1 MAKNKIEIDVK
12 VDDKGTTKKVALES
26 KKASEALGKT
36 GKSAR
41 TADRNLK
48 GAAQA
53 SANSTKNFS
62 KMAQGISG
70 GLVPAYAALAAQIFA
85 LTAAFNFLKRAAD
98 FENLRQSQLEFA
110 ASTGTGLRTITERIK
125 QASNGMLGFQEAAQA
140 AAIGGAKGF
149 SAGQLTKLAEGAGK
163 AARALGINYEEAFS
177 RLVRG
182 VSKAEPELL
191 DELGITLR
199 LEEATNRYAAA
210 LGVNVKTLTTA
221 QRSQAVYNETLRQL
235 DQNFGAINVGNNA
248 FVQLSKT
255 FEEIQQKITGKVLPL
270 FISLAD
276 AINKNAEV
284 AIAAFTALGA
294 FVLLNID
301 IFKNAILGL
310 FTTTGGVLVGTVSI
324 AKKISST
331 IGTGLVG
338 VLSPVV
344 EELEEAEEKLQNLAT
359 ETRTR
364 AQQGAKVLLDAGAK
378 SKTLEKLSLGEKVS
392 PQALGKLKSDL
403 ERVRQEIK
411 ETGETASKAFAG
423 ATVESIEKVQKELK
437 DLTRTGLTAGEKL
450 KKMFAKGVVKSI
462 NAVRTAANYATIGL
476 TYMGKAGKKATGL
489 ITGGFRAIGRATIF
503 IGILQTAVELFDKL
517 SKYPETFVN
526 NLQSGL
532 ARIISTFG
540 KFINFIIKGLNTLAK
555 AAGASGDLISK
566 TTFGERSAEIAK
578 SMVDF
583 GLDVVDISREDLKIA
598 ENKAKKEEERKA
610 LQEERLTKIREE
622 AKIIQAILEDIKAF
636 ESSSARNDPLARA
649 RSFLSRSPGELAG
662 LITSSQENNRDVQ
675 RIAAQSPQNASA
687 QQEAINSLY
696 LLANL
701 RKAAED
707 TINLF
712 PRLTS
717 EVAKQTGIVLDEN
730 TPLETLATFLQ
741 EVERIGGKDVSDFAG
756 GIASVSDEANNLQNT
771 LRSGN
776 LTQVVDEINK
786 EVKKFNDLVDT
797 EKRLLGSSART
808 IQEYATQYEKGM
820 QGLLQTRS
828 KANALLEEQ
837 NRIEANL
844 NNLAIGSVLTGPGAV
859 GRQQD
864 LAMGAER
871 DQLLLEQKINALKQY
886 EFAQSQLI
894 EKDEVAYQAE
904 VQRRTNEI
912 NLLKEKARVSKQ
924 NMTEVGQIVR
934 TIGDSL
940 ASSMQSA
947 FDGLIQGT
955 MNAKQAFAS
964 MAKSMLQAIAKV
976 ISELLVAKLLTATLG
991 GTGFGNFLGIPKTRT
1006 GGILEPSMRRGGIA
1020 EPSMR
1025 RGGIAESYATGG
1037 IARGRDAGYPAILHG
1052 TEAVVPLP
1060 NGKEIPVKMMNGGQS
1075 NNVVVNVNV
1084 DSNGNAQQNGRS
1096 DAAGG
1101 MNLGNAIAAAV
1112 QKELQNQKRS
1122 GGILNPYGA
1131 A

>member
-1 MAKNKIEIDVK
+1 MAKNKVEIDVK
-12 VDDKGTTKKVALES
+12 VDDKGTTKKVGLGA
-26 KKASEALGKT
+26 KKASEGLDKT
-36 GKSAR
+36 AKSAR
-41 TADRNLK
+41 TVDRNLK

-53 SANSTKNFS
+53 SANGTKNFA
-62 KMAQGISG
+62 KMSQGITG

-85 LTAAFNFLKRAAD
+85 LSAAFNFLKRAAD

-199 LEEATNRYAAA
+199 LEEATNRYADA

-235 DQNFGAINVGNNA
+235 DQNFGAIDVGNNA

-310 FTTTGGVLVGTVSI
+310 FSTTGGVLVGTASI

-331 IGTGLVG
+331 IGTGVVG
-338 VLSPVV
+338 VLSPIV
-344 EELEEAEEKLQNLAT
+344 EDLEEAEEKLKKLAT

-378 SKTLEKLSLGEKVS
+378 SKTLEKLSLGEKIS

-403 ERVRQEIK
+403 ERVKEEIK

-437 DLTRTGLTAGEKL
+437 DLTRTGLTTGEKL

-462 NAVRTAANYATIGL
+462 NAVRISANYAAIGL

-489 ITGGFRAIGRATIF
+489 IAGGFRAIGRATIF

-517 SKYPETFVN
+517 SQYPETFVN

-532 ARIISTFG
+532 ASIISTFG

-555 AAGASGDLISK
+555 AAGASGDIISK

-583 GLDVVDISREDLKIA
+583 GLDVVGISREDLRIA
-598 ENKAKKEEERKA
+598 ENKAKEEEDRKL

-622 AKIIQAILEDIKAF
+622 EKIIAAILQDIKAF

-649 RSFLSRSPGELAG
+649 KSFLGRTPG
-662 LITSSQENNRDVQ
+662 DM
-675 RIAAQSPQNASA
+675 
-687 QQEAINSLY
+687 
-696 LLANL
+696 ANL
-701 RKAAED
+701 IVSERANQRYLTQRAQNNPQDSGAKRDAIEALNLLNRLKKAAVN
-707 TINLF
+707 TLNLF
-712 PRLTS
+712 PRLTT
-717 EVAKQTGIVLDEN
+717 EVTKQTGLTPSNENLVL
-730 TPLETLATFLQ
+730 FLQ
-741 EVERIGGKDVSDFAG
+741 EMDRIGGADVSKFVA
-756 GIASVSDEANNLQNT
+756 GIASVGDEANNLQNT
-771 LRSGN
+771 LRTGG
-776 LTQVVDEINK
+776 LTQVVDQINR
-786 EVKKFNDLVDT
+786 EVVKFDNLVET
-797 EKRLLGSSART
+797 EKRLFGENVRT
-808 IQEYATQYEKGM
+808 VQEYATQYKGGM
-820 QGLLQTRS
+820 EGLINTRS
-828 KANALLEEQ
+828 EANALLEEQ
-837 NRIEANL
+837 ARIEGRL
-844 NNLAIGSVLTGPGAV
+844 NSLDIASVNTAPGAA
-859 GRQQD
+859 GRQQG
-864 LAMGAER
+864 LARTAER
-871 DQLLLEQKINALKQY
+871 DQLLLQQKINLLNQY
-886 EFAQSQLI
+886 KFEQDQLT
-894 EKDEVAYQAE
+894 ERDEVAYEAE
-904 VQRRTNEI
+904 VARRTNEI
-912 NLLKEKARVSKQ
+912 NLLKEKAKVSAQ
-924 NMTEVGQIVR
+924 SMTEVGQIGRAV
-934 TIGDSL
+934 GDSL
-940 ASSMQSA
+940 ASGLQSA

-955 MNAKQAFAS
+955 MSAKEAFGN

-976 ISELLVAKLLTATLG
+976 ISELLVAKLLTAALG
-991 GTGFGNFLGIPKTRT
+991 GTSFGTFLGIPART
-1006 GGILEPSMRRGGIA
+1006 GGIFEPSMRRGGIA
-1020 EPSMR
+1020 E
-1025 RGGIAESYATGG
+1025 GYAAGG

-1060 NGKEIPVKMMNGGQS
+1060 NGNSIPVEMKNGMGQQ
-1075 NNVVVNVNV
+1075 NNVTVNVSV
-1084 DSNGNAQQNGRS
+1084 DSNGNAQQNIAGS
-1096 DAAGG
+1096 DSQQGK
-1101 MNLGNAIAAAV
+1101 NLGNVIAAAV

-1122 GGILNPYGA
+1122 GGILSPYGA

>member
-1 MAKNKIEIDVK
+1 MAKNKVEIDVK
-12 VDDKGTTKKVALES
+12 VDDKGTTKKVG
-26 KKASEALGKT
+26 LGAKRAAT
-36 GKSAR
+36 AFDNTAKSAR

-110 ASTGTGLRTITERIK
+110 ASTGTGLRTITERIR

-163 AARALGINYEEAFS
+163 AARALGVNYEEAFS

-235 DQNFGAINVGNNA
+235 EQNFGAIDVGNNA

-310 FTTTGGVLVGTVSI
+310 FTTTGGVLVGTASI

-338 VLSPVV
+338 VLNPVV
-344 EELEEAEEKLQNLAT
+344 EELEEAEEKLQKLAT

-403 ERVRQEIK
+403 ERVKQEIK

-437 DLTRTGLTAGEKL
+437 DLTRTGLTTGEKL

-462 NAVRTAANYATIGL
+462 NAVRISANYAAIGL

-489 ITGGFRAIGRATIF
+489 IAGGFRAIGRATIF

-540 KFINFIIKGLNTLAK
+540 KFVNFIIKGLNTLAK

-583 GLDVVDISREDLKIA
+583 GLNALDINREDLKIA
-598 ENKAKKEEERKA
+598 ENKAKEEEERKA

-622 AKIIQAILEDIKAF
+622 GKIIQAILQDIKAF

-649 RSFLSRSPGELAG
+649 KSFLSRSPGELAG
-662 LITSSQENNRDVQ
+662 LMASTQGSLNAMVSGSSQDP
-675 RIAAQSPQNASA
+675 AAQKEDINALYSLSSLFPQL
-687 QQEAINSLY
+687 QEA
-696 LLANL
+696 A
-701 RKAAED
+701 KK

-712 PRLTS
+712 PKLTT
-717 EVAKQTGIVLDEN
+717 EVIKQTGMLPTNNNLIK
-730 TPLETLATFLQ
+730 FLQ
-741 EVERIGGKDVSDFAG
+741 ELERLGGEDISNFVG
-756 GIASVSDEANNLQNT
+756 GIASVADEANNLQT
-771 LRSGN
+771 ILASGDI
-776 LTQVVDEINK
+776 TQVIDAINK
-786 EVKKFNDLVDT
+786 EAIKFTDLVQV
-797 EKRLLGSSART
+797 EKSLFGGRATTT
-808 IQEYATQYEKGM
+808 IQEYAEQYKGGM
-820 QGLLQTRS
+820 DALLQTRS
-828 KANALLEEQ
+828 EANALLEEQ
-837 NRIEANL
+837 NRIEADL
-844 NNLAIGSVLTGPGAV
+844 NKLAVDSVLTGPGAV
-859 GRQQD
+859 GRQQG
-864 LAMGAER
+864 LAITAER

-886 EFAQSQLI
+886 EFTQAQLT
-894 EKDEVAYQAE
+894 EKDEVAHQQE
-904 VQRRTNEI
+904 LTRRKNEI
-912 NLLKEKARVSKQ
+912 AVLQEKARVSKQ
-924 NMTEVGQIVR
+924 NMTEVGQIGR

-964 MAKSMLQAIAKV
+964 MAKSILQNIAKI
-976 ISELLVAKLLTATLG
+976 ISELLVAKLLTSALA
-991 GTGFGNFLGIPKTRT
+991 GTSFGNFLGIPART
-1006 GGILEPSMRRGGIA
+1006 GGIFEPSMRRGGIA
-1020 EPSMR
+1020 E
-1025 RGGIAESYATGG
+1025 GYATGG

-1060 NGKEIPVKMMNGGQS
+1060 NGNAIPVEMRGNNQS
-1075 NNVVVNVNV
+1075 NNVVVNVNI
-1084 DSNGNAQQNGRS
+1084 DGNGNAQQNG
-1096 DAAGG
+1096 AGG
-1101 MNLGNAIAAAV
+1101 DSQQGVNLGKAIAAAV

-1122 GGILNPYGA
+1122 GGILSPYGA